1 MNQKQLEKMKN
12 GKGFIA
18 ALDQSGGSTPK
29 ALRLYGVEETA
40 YSNDEE
46 MFTLVHEMRT
56 RIIKSPSFT
65 SDRVLA
71 AILFENTM
79 DRKIDDKFTADYL
92 WDVKG
97 IIPIL
102 KVDKGLL
109 DLEGGVQLMKPIPG
123 LDKLL
128 ARARDERHIFGT
140 KMRSVIK
147 EAAEEGIKK
156 IVDQQFEIGLQI
168 AAAGLVPILEPEV
181 DIHCPD
187 KAKAEEILKKN
198 IMEHLAKLPE
208 DTKLMFKVTIPTIPD
223 TYAELIADP
232 RVVRVVALSGGYTR
246 EDSNKKLAEN
256 HGLIASFSRALSEGL
271 NAKQTAAEFDAMLKA
286 SVDSIYEASIT

>member
-46 MFTLVHEMRT
+46 MFNLVHEMRT
-56 RIIKSPSFT
+56 RIITSPSFT

-79 DRKIDDKFTADYL
+79 DRKIEDKFTADYL

-102 KVDKGLL
+102 KVDKGLM
-109 DLEGGVQLMKPIPG
+109 DQEDGVQLMKPIPG

-140 KMRSVIK
+140 KMRSVVK
-147 EAAEEGIKK
+147 EANEAGIKK

-181 DIHCPD
+181 DIKCPD

-208 DTKLMFKVTIPTIPD
+208 DTKLMFKVTIPTVPD

-271 NAKQTAAEFDAMLKA
+271 NVKQTAADFDALLKA

>member
-40 YSNDEE
+40 YSTDEE

-102 KVDKGLL
+102 KVDKGLQ